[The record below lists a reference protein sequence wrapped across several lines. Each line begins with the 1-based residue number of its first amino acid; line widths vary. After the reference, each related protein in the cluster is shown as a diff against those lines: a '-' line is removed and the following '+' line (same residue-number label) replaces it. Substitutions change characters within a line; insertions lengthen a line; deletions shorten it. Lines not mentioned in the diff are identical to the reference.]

1 MTVGVVTGAGSGM
14 GRACVERLRH
24 TVDHLI
30 AVDVRQPDIDG
41 TIGVVCDIS
50 DPDAVGTLV
59 ERVAA
64 LGPFR
69 ALAHAAGL
77 SPTMAEPRRIVEVNL
92 VGTVRLLDAFESLVT
107 PGAAAV
113 CFSSS
118 AGYLPL
124 ELLGPEL
131 TQLIEEVRA
140 DDFLDRV
147 ESAMSDSGL
156 AYAWS
161 KKGVQLEASK
171 AAVVW
176 GPRGGRVVS
185 LSPGLID
192 TPMGRLE
199 FDNQPI
205 MKTMVE
211 NTPLGG
217 RERRTSSP
225 PSPHSCYLTMLPIF
239 PVSTCWSTA
248 RSARRMPWRRTRPS
262 GLLAFAAS

>member
-14 GRACVERLRH
+14 GRACVDRLRDRF
-24 TVDHLI
+24 DHLI
-30 AVDVRQPDIDG
+30 AVDVRDPGIEG
-41 TIGVVCDIS
+41 TIGIVCDIS
-50 DPDAVGTLV
+50 DPESVRALVDRVG
-59 ERVAA
+59 E

-77 SPTMAEPRRIVEVNL
+77 SPTMADPRRIVEVNL
-92 VGTVRLLDAFESLVT
+92 VGTVRLLDAFEPLVT
-107 PGAAAV
+107 NGSAAV

-131 TQLIEEVRA
+131 TQLIKEARA
-140 DDFLDRV
+140 EDFLDRV
-147 ESAMSDSGL
+147 QSSMSDSGL

-171 AAVVW
+171 AAVIW
-176 GPRGGRVVS
+176 GPLGGRVVS

-199 FDNQPI
+199 FDHQPM
-205 MKTMVE
+205 MKSMVE
-211 NTPLGG
+211 NTPLG
-217 RERRTSSP
+217 REGTADELAAVAAFLLSDDAS
-225 PSPHSCYLTMLPIF
+225 YL
-239 PVSTCWSTA
+239 
-248 RSARRMPWRRTRPS
+248 S
-262 GLLAFAAS
+262 GIDVLVDGALGAANAAATP

>member
-1 MTVGVVTGAGSGM
+1 M
-14 GRACVERLRH
+14 GRACVNRLRH

-30 AVDVRQPDIDG
+30 AVDMREPEIDG
-41 TIGVVCDIS
+41 TIGIACDIS
-50 DPDAVGTLV
+50 DPDAVRALA
-59 ERVAA
+59 ERV
-64 LGPFR
+64 GEMGSFR

-77 SPTMAEPRRIVEVNL
+77 SPTMADPRRIVEVNL
-92 VGTVRLLDAFESLVT
+92 VGTVRLLDAFEPLVT
-107 PGAAAV
+107 TGSAAV

-131 TQLIEEVRA
+131 AELIKETRA
-140 DDFLDRV
+140 ADFLDRV
-147 ESAMSDSGL
+147 QSSMSDSGL

-171 AAVVW
+171 AAVAW

-211 NTPLGG
+211 NTPLG
-217 RERRTSSP
+217 REGTADELAAVAAFLLSDDAS
-225 PSPHSCYLTMLPIF
+225 YL
-239 PVSTCWSTA
+239 
-248 RSARRMPWRRTRPS
+248 S
-262 GLLAFAAS
+262 GIDVLVDGALAAANVAATL